1 MAAMGT
7 ALGRGARGG
16 GSTRPGTTTTRP
28 ASRDRRV
35 WQTKVLVADPSMFG
49 SGVALVLE
57 REPDFAVLH
66 ARTLSEAIEVAQRE
80 RPDVVLL
87 DLDLPPARATAA
99 IEPLTSV
106 CSASIVVWSLGPG
119 VDDVIECIR
128 AGASGYLQK
137 EISSTGLL
145 RSLRGIVRDEAPLP
159 RHLTTMMIS
168 ALQSLG
174 SRERARAATS
184 SLSSREHEVLALIGA
199 GASNRE
205 IASTLVISEFT
216 VKRHVQNIL
225 KKLALPSRHA
235 AAALHRS
242 ASWDAAAA
250 AAPVL
255 GRAE

>member
-7 ALGRGARGG
+7 ALGRSNRGG
-16 GSTRPGTTTTRP
+16 GSAPTSKATRP
-28 ASRDRRV
+28 ASRERRV
-35 WQTKVLVADPSMFG
+35 WHTKVLVADPTMFG

-57 REPDFAVLH
+57 REPDFEVLH
-66 ARTLSEAIEVAQRE
+66 ARSLSEAVEIAQHE
-80 RPDVVLL
+80 QPDVILL
-87 DLDLPPARATAA
+87 DLDLPPARAVAS
-99 IEPLTSV
+99 IEPLTDV
-106 CSASIVVWSLGPG
+106 CNASIVVWSLRPST
-119 VDDVIECIR
+119 DEVIECIR

-137 EISSTGLL
+137 EISAAGLL

-159 RHLTTMMIS
+159 RHLTTMMIA

-184 SLSSREHEVLALIGA
+184 ALSSREHEVLVLIGA

-205 IASTLVISEFT
+205 IANTLVISEFT

-225 KKLALPSRHA
+225 KKLDLPSRHA

>member
-1 MAAMGT
+1 M
-7 ALGRGARGG
+7 
-16 GSTRPGTTTTRP
+16 
-28 ASRDRRV
+28 
-35 WQTKVLVADPSMFG
+35 LVADPTMFG
-49 SGVALVLE
+49 SGVTLVLE
-57 REPDFAVLH
+57 REPDFEVLH
-66 ARTLSEAIEVAQRE
+66 ARSLSEALEVAHRE

-87 DLDLPPARATAA
+87 DLDLPPTRAAAA
-99 IEPLTSV
+99 IEPLTTA
-106 CSASIVVWSLGPG
+106 CTASIVVWSLNPA

-137 EISSTGLL
+137 EISSGGLL

-159 RHLTTMMIS
+159 RHLATVMIS

-174 SRERARAATS
+174 SRERAIVATS
-184 SLSSREHEVLALIGA
+184 SLSSREHEVLSLIGS

-205 IASTLVISEFT
+205 IANALTISEFT

-242 ASWDAAAA
+242 ASWDAAPAA
-250 AAPVL
+250 ARVL